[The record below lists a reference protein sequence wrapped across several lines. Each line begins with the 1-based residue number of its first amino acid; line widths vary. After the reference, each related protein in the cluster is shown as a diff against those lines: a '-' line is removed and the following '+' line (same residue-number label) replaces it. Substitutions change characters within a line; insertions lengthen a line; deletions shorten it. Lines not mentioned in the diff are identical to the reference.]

1 MENYTPDNEEIDLEP
16 VEIYS
21 KNAIRGFSIF
31 FSTIFGGVLLYQ
43 NLKTAGYKKGANT
56 VLTFAIIYTLI
67 TVIIVSNLAHVS
79 SSSSIV
85 FNLIGGF
92 ILSDY
97 FFSKYF
103 PDNDYYP
110 KPIWNALGVS
120 ILICIVLVT
129 IIIYSGGV
137 PNPTAIK

>member
-1 MENYTPDNEEIDLEP
+1 MENYHPDVEENDEEP

-43 NLKTAGYKKGANT
+43 NLKTAGCKKGANI

-67 TVIIVSNLAHVS
+67 TIIIVSNLAHVS
-79 SSSSIV
+79 NVSSIL

-97 FFSKYF
+97 FFPKYF

-129 IIIYSGGV
+129 IIIYSGGI